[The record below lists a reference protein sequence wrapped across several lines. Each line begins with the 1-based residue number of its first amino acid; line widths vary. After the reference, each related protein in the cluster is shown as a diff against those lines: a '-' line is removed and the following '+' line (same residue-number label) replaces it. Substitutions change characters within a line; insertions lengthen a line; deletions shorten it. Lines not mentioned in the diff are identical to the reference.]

1 MGCDAE
7 VGPSKGQASDLGGG
21 WHWGGWS
28 PRHSHNLGSSVGLR
42 VNTVLKIEYRMTF
55 FVLFF
60 VSSVLLSGRI

>member
-1 MGCDAE
+1 MMLKSVQVRDKQVIWGG
-7 VGPSKGQASDLGGG
+7 VGIG
-21 WHWGGWS
+21 GGWS